1 MSLTELFPV
10 LPTFSASASTS
21 VDEKGALLH
30 LTHSFLTKT
39 LSCSVSLLLNLGFV
53 TLSTFFLVFSPFVYP
68 PSLLLQ
74 SLHRIFPFARG
85 LFEDKVANVWCA
97 LNIVVKL
104 RDLASVA
111 TLAKLALAATGLA
124 VLPGVVGM
132 LWVSW
137 EAGKRKRE
145 AEGKEVKGK
154 EETEK
159 VSMPTLILLPHAL
172 FVSSMAFFLFSFQV
186 HEKSI
191 LLPLMPLTILMGG
204 REAGFGRMDWEWA
217 ILLNNVGVF
226 R

>member
-1 MSLTELFPV
+1 M
-10 LPTFSASASTS
+10 PTFSASASTS
-21 VDEKGALLH
+21 VDEKGAFFVLPALP
-30 LTHSFLTKT
+30 LTNAPTS
-39 LSCSVSLLLNLGFV
+39 SASLFLNLGFV
-53 TLSTFFLVFSPFVYP
+53 TLSTFLLLFSPFVYP

-85 LFEDKVANVWCA
+85 LFEDKVANAWCA
-97 LNIVVKL
+97 LNIVIKL

-111 TLAKLALAATGLA
+111 TLAKLALATTGLA
-124 VLPGVVGM
+124 VLPGVLGM

-137 EAGKRKRE
+137 EAGKRKRD
-145 AEGKEVKGK
+145 AEGMEVKTK
-154 EETEK
+154 AEETEK
-159 VSMPTLILLPHAL
+159 ESMPTLILLPHAL

-191 LLPLMPLTILMGG
+191 LLPLMPLTMLMGG